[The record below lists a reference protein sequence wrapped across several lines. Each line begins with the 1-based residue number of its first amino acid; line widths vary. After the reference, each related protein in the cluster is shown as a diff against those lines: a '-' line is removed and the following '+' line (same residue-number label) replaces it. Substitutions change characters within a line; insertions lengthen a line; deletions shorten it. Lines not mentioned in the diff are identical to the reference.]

1 MSGRKSGTRKID
13 SFINQYQLSKT
24 LRFKLIPQGETLDNF
39 KKNKI
44 LDADKDRAND
54 YATVKQLMDEYIHK
68 PFIEKALSTFEIPSD
83 DLKAY
88 IKNRDDDQKSEE
100 AAQNIRKKIS
110 GRFTKTAGFNNL
122 FGKEIITA
130 LLENVPDD
138 KKEIVKKFAGFST
151 YFTGF
156 NENRANLYTGEG
168 KATEI
173 AYRVTDQNLP
183 KFLDNAE
190 IWKKIRP
197 EVFPEKL
204 LKKINK
210 TLSKLEKALDIS
222 DAADLFQPQAFN
234 KVLTQSGIDLYNQI
248 LGGYSTE
255 DNTKIQ
261 GLNEYINE
269 YNQKNGTKH
278 PTLKQLYKQMLS
290 DRGSVSYI
298 PPAFT
303 SDTELLTAIRT
314 FWNGSERDEIP
325 AASAIVKQITE
336 LFADIQDYDPA
347 GLFISGLLV
356 SALSNKAY
364 DVWSVLRD
372 GLGKK
377 FSDDKSKS
385 YSLKTLQEAGN
396 AAQDKAVSLAGK
408 IKSESKML
416 KLVAENKFKAAKQLL
431 SSKGENVFN
440 GKNISA
446 KIKEANITLI
456 REFLDSV
463 KDFQQW
469 AKLLTGTGKESGKDE
484 RFYSQFT
491 PLYDALDTITPLYN
505 KVRNYLTKKPYST
518 DKIKLNFDNPTFL
531 GGWAVKKEVEYSAQI
546 LRSSRSDSKNGYDYY
561 LLVMDKEHKAGYKN
575 EDLSVS
581 PKKEYY
587 EKMVYNQVASPT
599 KDIPTLMY
607 VDGKAIKT
615 TGKKVSKSFKGET
628 IDINPRLEAAR
639 KQYWPK
645 DIYRIFSTQSYKP
658 DTEPDKKLIVCE
670 NDTPKEIRKAKYSR
684 KDLETLIDYF
694 QKLISDYL
702 TDLTFHFKPAKEYQT
717 YQEFLD
723 HTKQQGYQVEFKKI
737 SKEKTD
743 QLVKEGH
750 IYLFQIYSKDF
761 SPYSQ
766 GTPNMHTLYFK
777 ALFDK
782 ANLDDVTFKLS
793 GGAEMFYREA
803 SIARTITHPKNKSID
818 TKNPLNP
825 VKKKTFNYDLIKD
838 KRYTE
843 DQFMLHIP
851 IALNF
856 KAGKTQ
862 DFNQKVRDVIKECD
876 KNYVIGIDRGER
888 NLIYVCV
895 TDEKGNIVEQFSLND
910 IVNEYKGGT
919 IQTDYHQLLDS
930 KGDDRKKAQLNWT
943 TIANIKELKEGYIS
957 QVVHKIC
964 QLIEKYDAVI
974 AMEDL
979 NQGFKRGRQKVEKQV
994 YQKFEKMLIDKLNFY
1009 ADKKKAASENGGI
1022 LNAYQLTTAFQ
1033 GFDKMKWQNGFIF
1046 YVPARWTSKID
1057 PVTGFINLLKVKYS
1071 RVTDSQKFFSA
1082 FDRIWLDKKKGYYC
1096 FEMDME
1102 QFKDYISAKNLKPA
1116 KTRWTICSH
1125 GDRIE
1130 TFKNKKGGYDS
1141 RTVVLTDEFNDLFQQ
1156 YGIDTSA
1163 KDLRPAIAEQSSKD
1177 FFEALTRLLRLTL
1190 QIRNSRTGTQEDYLI
1205 SPVRDDKGNIF
1216 DSRNAAKGLPE
1227 NADANGAY
1235 HIARK
1240 ALWIIDNKIKGK
1252 APAKDISIK
1261 DSEWVDFVQGKKC

>member
-1 MSGRKSGTRKID
+1 MSGRKGSTKKID
-13 SFINQYQLSKT
+13 SFIHQYQLSKT
-24 LRFKLIPQGETLDNF
+24 LRFKLIPQGETQDNF

-44 LDADKDRAND
+44 LDADKDRAENFN
-54 YATVKQLMDEYIHK
+54 TIKQLADEHIHK
-68 PFIEKALSTFEIPSD
+68 PFIEKVLAKIEIASD
-83 DLKAY
+83 VLKKYNEKRKNSDELKKIAKKIREEISDSFAADPDY
-88 IKNRDDDQKSEE
+88 NTLFGEKMIASLYGKMLHTNNEQIVTQFNSFASYFAKFDKNRK
-100 AAQNIRKKIS
+100 
-110 GRFTKTAGFNNL
+110 
-122 FGKEIITA
+122 
-130 LLENVPDD
+130 
-138 KKEIVKKFAGFST
+138 
-151 YFTGF
+151 
-156 NENRANLYTGEG
+156 NLYTGKG

-173 AYRVTDQNLP
+173 AYRVVDQNLP
-183 KFLDNAE
+183 KFLDNIE
-190 IWKKIRP
+190 IWKKEISP

-210 TLSKLEKALDIS
+210 ALSKLEKALKVS

-255 DNTKIQ
+255 DSTKIQ

-269 YNQKNGTKH
+269 HNQKNGTKH

-298 PPAFT
+298 PPVFS
-303 SDTELLTAIRT
+303 SDTELLAAVKT
-314 FWNGSERDEIP
+314 FWNGSEREDIP
-325 AASAIVKQITE
+325 AASNIVKQITE
-336 LFADIQDYDPA
+336 LFADIQGYDSD
-347 GLFISGLLV
+347 GLFISGQLV

-396 AAQDKAVSLAGK
+396 AAQDKAISLAGK

-431 SSKGENVFN
+431 SSKGEDVFN

-463 KDFQQW
+463 KEFQRW
-469 AKLLTGTGKESGKDE
+469 AKLLTGTGKESDRDE
-484 RFYSQFT
+484 NFYNRFT

-518 DKIKLNFDNPTFL
+518 DKIKLNFDNSEFL
-531 GGWAVKKEVEYSAQI
+531 KGWDKNKEDDSAGII
-546 LRSSRSDSKNGYDYY
+546 LLKDGYYY
-561 LLVMDKEHKAGYKN
+561 LGTMSEGDKKLFTEKNVPPLVKGESKYQ
-575 EDLSVS
+575 
-581 PKKEYY
+581 
-587 EKMVYNQVASPT
+587 KMVYKQLKSTALNQVFFAEKWKDKFKPSPEIIRI
-599 KDIPTLMY
+599 KDEKTYNTDI
-607 VDGKAIKT
+607 KA
-615 TGKKVSKSFKGET
+615 
-628 IDINPRLEAAR
+628 LH
-639 KQYWPK
+639 
-645 DIYRIFSTQSYKP
+645 
-658 DTEPDKKLIVCE
+658 KLIDFYKKCFEKHEEWKE
-670 NDTPKEIRKAKYSR
+670 N
-684 KDLETLIDYF
+684 
-694 QKLISDYL
+694 
-702 TDLTFHFKPAKEYQT
+702 FHFQFADTKKYQSIKEFFSDI
-717 YQEFLD
+717 ED
-723 HTKQQGYQVEFKKI
+723 QGYKMRFEDI
-737 SKEKTD
+737 SEAYIN
-743 QLVKEGH
+743 QMVKDGRL
-750 IYLFQIYSKDF
+750 YLFQIYSKDF

-782 ANLDDVTFKLS
+782 ANLKDGIFKLC

-803 SIARTITHPKNKSID
+803 SIARTITHPKNKSIG

-843 DQFMLHIP
+843 DQFMLNIP
-851 IALNF
+851 ITLNF
-856 KAGKTQ
+856 KAAPEGKAQ
-862 DFNQKVRDVIKECD
+862 DFNQKVRDVVKECD

-930 KGDDRKKAQLNWT
+930 KEKDRDDARRNWI

-964 QLIEKYDAVI
+964 QLMEKYDAVI

-1009 ADKKKAASENGGI
+1009 ADKKKAASDNGGI

-1057 PVTGFINLLKVKYS
+1057 PVTGFINLLKVKYI

-1082 FDRIWLDKKKGYYC
+1082 FDRIWLDQKKGYYC

-1102 QFKDYISAKNLKPA
+1102 QFKDYIAAKNLKPA

-1141 RTVVLTDEFNDLFQQ
+1141 RTVVLTDEFNDLFRQ

-1261 DSEWVDFVQGKKC
+1261 DNEWVDFVQGKKC